1 MNKPFEFVYVEND
14 GTVRELDNEEI
25 EYLQTKFEPTDG
37 ARPYVKSSYNQL
49 TPDNKINGFLERCK
63 VPNDIQIIET
73 DLRYAH
79 LKFPIY
85 IFGNRKAIEL
95 NEATYTIKVLG
106 GWSVSLGNFKIE
118 LKNKDTG
125 EVIIPKITFWK
136 IQSYESG
143 EKAKKIMTFSISKK
157 GIYLI
162 EYKNQF
168 DLTVRPSNLIIKRLS
183 EKEIPNDQLRIWI
196 G

>member
-1 MNKPFEFVYVEND
+1 MNKPFKFVYVEND

-37 ARPYVKSSYNQL
+37 ARPYVKFSYNQL
-49 TPDNKINGFLERCK
+49 TPDNKMYGFIERSK

-95 NEATYTIKVLG
+95 NEAIYTIKVLG

-125 EVIIPKITFWK
+125 EVVIPKITFWK

-143 EKAKKIMTFSISKK
+143 EKAKKIMKFSISTK
-157 GIYLI
+157 GTYLI
-162 EYKNQF
+162 EYINPF
-168 DLTVRPSNLIIKRLS
+168 DLTVRPSNLFIKSLY